1 MTGAT
6 STFRERVW
14 PAPWLFLATA
24 LVIPASLL
32 VFLPIN
38 FIVGVVVAIAL
49 YAGCVLLLLLS
60 APLVEV
66 TETELVAGKA
76 RLPLTSVG
84 SAAGFRGAD
93 ATYERG
99 PGLDAR
105 TWLAIR
111 GWVDPVV
118 KVTLDDEADPTP
130 YWLISTRR
138 PDELVEVLSRT

>member
-1 MTGAT
+1 MTSAT

-14 PAPWLFLATA
+14 PAPWLFLATG

-38 FIVGVVVAIAL
+38 LGVGVGVAAVL
-49 YAGCVLLLLLS
+49 YTGCVLLLLLG

-84 SAAGFRGAD
+84 SAAGYRGAD

-118 KVTLDDEADPTP
+118 KVTLDDDEDPTP

-138 PDELVEVLSRT
+138 PDELVAALTR

>member
-1 MTGAT
+1 M
-6 STFRERVW
+6 SLFRERVW
-14 PAPWLFLATA
+14 PGPWLFLATA

-38 FIVGVVVAIAL
+38 LVVGIVVAIVL
-49 YAGCVLLLLLS
+49 YAGCVALLLLG

-66 TETELVAGKA
+66 TESELIAGRA
-76 RLPLTSVG
+76 RLPRSSVG
-84 SAAGFRGAD
+84 SAEAFRGDD
-93 ATYERG
+93 ARHQRG

-105 TWLAIR
+105 AWLAIR

-118 KVTLDDEADPTP
+118 KVTLDDDVDPVP

-138 PDELVEVLSRT
+138 PDELVRALR